1 MEIHTTRLSY
11 LHLPFSATE
20 KACGD
25 AAVVLITHLLISAVQ
40 RRVTEG
46 KQLINFCF
54 VFLFS
59 SLEKAFENKYC
70 SHFYNYFVM
79 LWKYTLQLF

>member
-40 RRVTEG
+40 SRVTEG
-46 KQLINFCF
+46 KQLII
-54 VFLFS
+54 LFS
-59 SLEKAFENKYC
+59 FWFSRVEKAFENKYC
-70 SHFYNYFVM
+70 SHFDHYLVM

>member
-46 KQLINFCF
+46 KQLII
-54 VFLFS
+54 LFS
-59 SLEKAFENKYC
+59 FWFSSVEKAFENKYC
-70 SHFYNYFVM
+70 SHFDNYLVM